1 MANRDF
7 PITPQ
12 KLGREDRH
20 STYLISNSPAH
31 ASNHNNAPPIP
42 ESNHLLGDRLRSHE
56 YASHVDLHHGV
67 GVLGRVLQCGRLLL
81 DARGG
86 DEAVHA
92 SLDIGDFFNDGVEEF
107 GVADVDAA
115 VFDFC
120 AERAGFG
127 LDAGEVFALSSPSL
141 AFQRSP

>member
-1 MANRDF
+1 VGIAWQTGI

-12 KLGREDRH
+12 KLSRENRDRQK
-20 STYLISNSPAH
+20 TYLISDSPAH
-31 ASNHNNAPPIP
+31 TSNHNNAPPIP
-42 ESNHLLGDRLRSHE
+42 ESDHLLGDRLCSHE
-56 YASHVDLHHGV
+56 DASHIDLHHGV

-81 DARGG
+81 DTGSR

-107 GVADVDAA
+107 RVADVDAA

-127 LDAGEVFALSSPSL
+127 LDAGEVFALRR
-141 AFQRSP
+141 AR